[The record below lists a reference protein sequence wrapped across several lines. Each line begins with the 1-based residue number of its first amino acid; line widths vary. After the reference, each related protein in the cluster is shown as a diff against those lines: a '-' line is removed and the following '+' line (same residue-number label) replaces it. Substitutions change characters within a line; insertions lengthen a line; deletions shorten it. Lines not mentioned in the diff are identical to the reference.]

1 MDSASQFKGRFDSGR
16 GIDVLNGIAWDRN
29 KSRIFGKNVSYIKKK
44 LSKHTPFFGIQ
55 VWILIITLIAL
66 FLLIILTIL
75 YLCII
80 FHRRKKSYKP
90 RFFLPRNPISAK
102 TYQNH
107 HFSTSSLDS
116 RLLSA
121 SNNISEIEMNL
132 SKPEF
137 QMMLS
142 DPCSIKS
149 SLVTDLESTAG
160 LSERQYGNRCSLK
173 EIALVTNDFSGE
185 NMIASGDNGMVY
197 RAVLLDN
204 KRVAVKRLIMSN
216 SQTEN
221 FIKEVEAIGL
231 VRHKNLVKLLGYCVE
246 GYNRILVYEYIDNGN
261 LYQWLHGSLGQLR
274 PLTWGMRMNII
285 QGVAK
290 ALAYLHEDIEPKII
304 HQNLKSS
311 NILIDHQ
318 WNPKIS
324 DVGIANLH
332 GPEWSS
338 LTNCAMGK
346 SVYVC
351 RESTGSILDE
361 KNDVYSFG
369 ILIMEI
375 VSGRVSVDHTQPEGH
390 LVDWLKSMVAKQ
402 KISFVVDPKL
412 PEMPSTK
419 ELKRVILIALRC
431 VDPEVKHRPKMGDV
445 VHMLEP
451 RDLLLNV
458 GPQIKK
464 AASYHKYPQE
474 RQPVIKLGNE
484 NSNTHESES
493 SSNRYQMKI

>member
-1 MDSASQFKGRFDSGR
+1 MAFNAPSPE
-16 GIDVLNGIAWDRN
+16 
-29 KSRIFGKNVSYIKKK
+29 KK

-66 FLLIILTIL
+66 FLLIILTLL
-75 YLCII
+75 YLCIV

-132 SKPEF
+132 SQPEF

-149 SLVTDLESTAG
+149 SLVTDLESIAG

-197 RAVLLDN
+197 RALLLDN

-216 SQTEN
+216 SISQTEN

-290 ALAYLHEDIEPKII
+290 A
-304 HQNLKSS
+304 
-311 NILIDHQ
+311 
-318 WNPKIS
+318 
-324 DVGIANLH
+324 
-332 GPEWSS
+332 
-338 LTNCAMGK
+338 
-346 SVYVC
+346 
-351 RESTGSILDE
+351 ILDE

-375 VSGRVSVDHTQPEGH
+375 VSGRVSVDHTQPE
-390 LVDWLKSMVAKQ
+390 

-458 GPQIKK
+458 WPQIKK

-474 RQPVIKLGNE
+474 SQPVINLGNE
-484 NSNTHESES
+484 DSNTHESES

>member
-1 MDSASQFKGRFDSGR
+1 MAFNAPSPE
-16 GIDVLNGIAWDRN
+16 
-29 KSRIFGKNVSYIKKK
+29 KK

-132 SKPEF
+132 SKPES

-216 SQTEN
+216 SISQTEN

-290 ALAYLHEDIEPKII
+290 AYE
-304 HQNLKSS
+304 S
-311 NILIDHQ
+311 
-318 WNPKIS
+318 
-324 DVGIANLH
+324 
-332 GPEWSS
+332 
-338 LTNCAMGK
+338 
-346 SVYVC
+346 

-361 KNDVYSFG
+361 KNDVYCFG

-474 RQPVIKLGNE
+474 SQPVIKLGHE
-484 NSNTHESES
+484 DSNTHESES